1 MGFFSNIFRKKS
13 LSPVNGGGGWR
24 ILEPFMGAWQRNME
38 LNREDL
44 LSFHAVFAC
53 ISIISKDIGKLPLEL
68 RKKENGV
75 WNNTAVTISLKELF
89 EFGKED
95 LLVFVLISY
104 GDYFRLKSNK
114 GRVLEVGWLK
124 DGIVYEEEIEG
135 SEKVDEDSS
144 W

>member
-1 MGFFSNIFRKKS
+1 MIKEIVNYGEQYRVIEIKDSVFF
-13 LSPVNGGGGWR
+13 
-24 ILEPFMGAWQRNME
+24 
-38 LNREDL
+38 
-44 LSFHAVFAC
+44 C
-53 ISIISKDIGKLPLEL
+53 
-68 RKKENGV
+68 KKENGV
-75 WNNTAVTISLKELF
+75 WKDTAVTISLKELF

-135 SEKVDEDSS
+135 LEKVDEDDS
-144 W
+144 WLHEDEYYDSEGKLRNLKDLLHTNKKFGK

>member
-1 MGFFSNIFRKKS
+1 MVKEIINYGEQYRVIEIKDSVFF
-13 LSPVNGGGGWR
+13 
-24 ILEPFMGAWQRNME
+24 
-38 LNREDL
+38 
-44 LSFHAVFAC
+44 C
-53 ISIISKDIGKLPLEL
+53 
-68 RKKENGV
+68 KKENGV
-75 WNNTAVTISLKELF
+75 WENTAVTISLKELF
-89 EFGKED
+89 EFDKED

-144 W
+144 WLHEDEYYDSEGKLRNLKDLLYTNKKFGK

>member
-1 MGFFSNIFRKKS
+1 MIKEI
-13 LSPVNGGGGWR
+13 VNYAER
-24 ILEPFMGAWQRNME
+24 YRVIE
-38 LNREDL
+38 
-44 LSFHAVFAC
+44 
-53 ISIISKDIGKLPLEL
+53 IKDTIYFC
-68 RKKENGV
+68 KKEDGV
-75 WNNTAVTISLKELF
+75 WNNVNVSLSLKELF

-144 W
+144 WLHEDEYYDKEEKLRNLKDLL

>member
-1 MGFFSNIFRKKS
+1 MIKEI
-13 LSPVNGGGGWR
+13 VNYAER
-24 ILEPFMGAWQRNME
+24 YRVIE
-38 LNREDL
+38 
-44 LSFHAVFAC
+44 
-53 ISIISKDIGKLPLEL
+53 IKDTIYFC
-68 RKKENGV
+68 KKEDGV
-75 WNNTAVTISLKELF
+75 WNNVNVSLSLKELF

-144 W
+144 WLHEDEYYDSEGKLRNLKDLL